1 MIPIVLC
8 LSILVKKDNYGLMN
22 FLDFLSLGAGDLLK
36 KDYFFGV
43 MHMLLSLGIGGLF
56 DFLILPMFLDSSFG
70 LIYEY
75 KIITIA
81 IVKVV
86 VVLVYWLFL
95 LRERDKEEE
104 LKYFL
109 RSTPSGNSSP
119 ADAILDKERMKD
131 QELEEWMADLNTSIK
146 FTNESLESLNE
157 TEHTHH
163 KPY

>member
-1 MIPIVLC
+1 
-8 LSILVKKDNYGLMN
+8 
-22 FLDFLSLGAGDLLK
+22 
-36 KDYFFGV
+36 
-43 MHMLLSLGIGGLF
+43 MLLSLGIGGLF